1 MDMNTETPATKPARI
16 PKKDA
21 PEAFRDMAEKG
32 TAQAK
37 VTYENINAAST
48 EAAEL
53 IKNSYSTAVEGVQDY
68 NNMFIEFARA
78 NTNATLDFVQKLSG
92 VKSPSVFVELWTEHV
107 RKQLQTLSE
116 QTKQLAA
123 LAQKV
128 TLATVEPL
136 KTGVAEALN
145 HAA

>member
-1 MDMNTETPATKPARI
+1 MDMITETPATKPARI

-37 VTYENINAAST
+37 VNYENINAAST

-78 NTNATLDFVQKLSG
+78 NTNATFDFVQKLSG
-92 VKSPSVFVELWTEHV
+92 VEVAFGFRRTLDRTRAQAAQDAV
-107 RKQLQTLSE
+107 RADQ
-116 QTKQLAA
+116 
-123 LAQKV
+123 
-128 TLATVEPL
+128 ATCGARPERD
-136 KTGVAEALN
+136 ARDR
-145 HAA
+145 

>member
-1 MDMNTETPATKPARI
+1 MDMITETPATKPARI

-37 VTYENINAAST
+37 VNYENINAAST

-53 IKNSYSTAVEGVQDY
+53 IKSSYSKAVEGVQDY

-78 NTNATLDFVQKLSG
+78 NTNATFDFVQKLSG
-92 VKSPSVFVELWTEHV
+92 VK
-107 RKQLQTLSE
+107 
-116 QTKQLAA
+116 
-123 LAQKV
+123 
-128 TLATVEPL
+128 
-136 KTGVAEALN
+136 
-145 HAA
+145 

>member
-1 MDMNTETPATKPARI
+1 MDMNTRPQLRNPPY
-16 PKKDA
+16 PKEGR

-107 RKQLQTLSE
+107 RKQLQTLSSR
-116 QTKQLAA
+116 Q
-123 LAQKV
+123 
-128 TLATVEPL
+128 ATCGARPE
-136 KTGVAEALN
+136 GDARDR
-145 HAA
+145 

>member
-1 MDMNTETPATKPARI
+1 MDMNTETTATTRI

-21 PEAFRDMAEKG
+21 PEAFRGMAEKG
-32 TAQAK
+32 TTQAK
-37 VTYENINAAST
+37 VTYEKINAAST

-78 NTNATLDFVQKLSG
+78 NTNATFDFVQKLSG

-128 TLATVEPL
+128 TLATTEPL
-136 KTGVAEALN
+136 KMGIAEAFN
-145 HAA
+145 HA

>member
-1 MDMNTETPATKPARI
+1 
-16 PKKDA
+16 
-21 PEAFRDMAEKG
+21 MAEKG

-48 EAAEL
+48 VAAEL

-128 TLATVEPL
+128 TLATAEPL
-136 KTGVAEALN
+136 KMGIAEAFN